1 MSSELGDFMY
11 EAVTRSDVENVKA
24 LLREGIRV
32 NTLVQSG
39 YTLLGQAVQIGN
51 LEVLKVLLHAEDFF
65 PADDSEYSAGP
76 EDPYSLDDT
85 LDAFLR
91 PNDAAWNRS
100 NDEDVSPR
108 KTGLQEDP
116 LPCIY
121 LPRDAS
127 SHHRDNPHQRG
138 LGLFQSLWRLA
149 PLRRKTDVNLPDFY
163 DRMPIHYAAQQ
174 GRPEVLDLLIKAGCR
189 INVSDSDNVTPLQLA
204 VTGGHE
210 EVTHMLLKAGS
221 RVNSKNSDRSSTLH
235 IAASQGHAS
244 IVERLL
250 QYGAAVDT
258 LDSLGRTPLLIAVIG
273 GHHDVAKVLINYQAN
288 VNMEGLYG
296 DAVSVLKPLQPAGS
310 RREVVPEDE
319 PQVARFVG
327 RSPLWVAV
335 AKVDVVMAQL
345 LLDAGAKVLQG
356 KRFLHDAVSS
366 AVPELLQL
374 LLRRGVSVNTRDV
387 HGNSPLHLA
396 IRKKSPSMLRE
407 LVQFGGDVNIT
418 NSLTGLSLLH
428 EAVTDL
434 DESNFDIFRSILDIL
449 LSAGC
454 RMNAESGTTG
464 DTPLFRSI
472 IANKLLF
479 AEELIREG
487 CDVNCG
493 NVYTCAID
501 NLWLA
506 KRLRELRLVKMIVYA
521 GYDLNRFAVPDAEVN
536 QNVLGAQETAIRHWL
551 RTVKT
556 NPLRLS
562 ELCRITIR
570 RRLGQSLVSKVSRL
584 VLPASMKDFLL
595 LDDVRCELAEASVRF
610 VFW

>member
-51 LEVLKVLLHAEDFF
+51 LEVLKVLLRAEDFF

-100 NDEDVSPR
+100 DDEDVSPR
-108 KTGLQEDP
+108 KTGLQDDP

-174 GRPEVLDLLIKAGCR
+174 GRPEVLDLLIKA
-189 INVSDSDNVTPLQLA
+189 A
-204 VTGGHE
+204 TGP
-210 EVTHMLLKAGS
+210 
-221 RVNSKNSDRSSTLH
+221 RRSTLRRVR
-235 IAASQGHAS
+235 ATPRSWS
-244 IVERLL
+244 VCFNTERRW
-250 QYGAAVDT
+250 T
-258 LDSLGRTPLLIAVIG
+258 RWTPLGRTPLLIAVIG

-288 VNMEGLYG
+288 VNMEGLY
-296 DAVSVLKPLQPAGS
+296 
-310 RREVVPEDE
+310 
-319 PQVARFVG
+319 G

-449 LSAGC
+449 LSSGC

-506 KRLRELRLVKMIVYA
+506 KRLE
-521 GYDLNRFAVPDAEVN
+521 
-536 QNVLGAQETAIRHWL
+536 
-551 RTVKT
+551 
-556 NPLRLS
+556 S
-562 ELCRITIR
+562 
-570 RRLGQSLVSKVSRL
+570 
-584 VLPASMKDFLL
+584 
-595 LDDVRCELAEASVRF
+595 
-610 VFW
+610 

>member
-51 LEVLKVLLHAEDFF
+51 LEVLKVLLRAEDFF
-65 PADDSEYSAGP
+65 PADDSEYSTGP

-100 NDEDVSPR
+100 DDEDVSPR
-108 KTGLQEDP
+108 KTGLQDDP

-288 VNMEGLYG
+288 VNMEGLY
-296 DAVSVLKPLQPAGS
+296 
-310 RREVVPEDE
+310 
-319 PQVARFVG
+319 G

-536 QNVLGAQETAIRHWL
+536 HNVLGAQETAIRHWL

-595 LDDVRCELAEASVRF
+595 LDDVRCELAEATARF